1 MAYRGGNLYL
11 IVYHSRTL
19 TLRILIRPFSSLAST
34 QLQHIKHHRNR
45 HMITPPSPPHSR
57 ISLNQLGKNS
67 SPTPLHHDTYTRL
80 GPGKKKNLKLYTPL
94 IPPSKNI
101 ALKSVLFSMYPLSTL
116 ITGYLSISL
125 RAIFISHINATS
137 HVLNNESPKV
147 HKL

>member
-57 ISLNQLGKNS
+57 ISPHLPVPSSHAQDSYSQSLNQLGKNS

-80 GPGKKKNLKLYTPL
+80 GPGKKKKLKAIHTPHSPIQKHCIKIRL
-94 IPPSKNI
+94 IQHVPAFHPDYRISIDFTEGNI
-101 ALKSVLFSMYPLSTL
+101 
-116 ITGYLSISL
+116 
-125 RAIFISHINATS
+125 HIP
-137 HVLNNESPKV
+137 H
-147 HKL
+147 